1 LNRARRKL
9 TPVLPTAST
18 FDIPESY
25 QLTSS
30 GEKFLLCDTLVSRRK
45 RMLVFRSPKQ
55 LQLLFDTAI
64 IFMDGTFSATPP
76 FFDQVFSI
84 HALKIESGATNLN
97 DLIIIRFLFVGLPC
111 VFCLLPDR
119 KKSTY
124 QELFKELKNAAT
136 SIGHIFQPERIISD
150 FETGLIPAVS
160 AEVKVIKN
168 SQQKLPFILVSS
180 SCTFRVLLSSY
191 SMYLSTYSTS
201 GISYVLLSR

>member
-1 LNRARRKL
+1 MNHARRKL
-9 TPVLPTAST
+9 TPVLPGSST

-25 QLTSS
+25 QLTSN

-45 RMLVFRSPKQ
+45 RILVFGSPKQ
-55 LQLLFDTAI
+55 LQLLFDSSI

-84 HALKIESGATNLN
+84 HTVKFESGMTNLI
-97 DLIIIRFLFVGLPC
+97 DSIIIRFFFVGLPC

-119 KKSTY
+119 RKSTY

-136 SIGHIFQPERIISD
+136 SMGRLFQPERIISD

-160 AEVKVIKN
+160 SEVKVIN
-168 SQQKLPFILVSS
+168 NGQ
-180 SCTFRVLLSSY
+180 
-191 SMYLSTYSTS
+191 
-201 GISYVLLSR
+201 